1 MMSIYFFGEVIMF
14 FLALLVNYLSLSK
27 NKMFFKIIC
36 FFWAFLFGLRAY
48 CVGNDTQEYADFFM
62 GSKSFYG
69 QIDDNPELEIG
80 FLVFLKVLRQLT
92 TYPTILFSILSTW
105 LFYLVYKIY
114 LKVGRYDSYC
124 YSLLIFFVISNCF
137 MTLMCATRQCLSFC
151 VLLSGL
157 YICINSK
164 SLLDKKKKKKKI
176 LLGCLIMFSA
186 ILFHKS
192 IAFLLLILGIAY
204 YMHFSKKIMYIM
216 IVSSF
221 VLSYFFLS
229 YIGDLFNQVF
239 VFAGSTAFNGIDA
252 DVMTRYSDDFGTFNQ
267 NFITLLAWS
276 IPPLL
281 TIYLSDNDYV
291 DNFYFRIMILSV
303 CIFLLFNTTYLIER
317 INTLLI
323 LLGFTKYLPYNK
335 YKNINKY
342 KLIYVLFALIM
353 LVKAG
358 IRYDNWPITDSTVP
372 YYFIWEK

>member
-176 LLGCLIMFSA
+176 LLGCLIMCSA

-192 IAFLLLILGIAY
+192 IAFLILILGIAY

>member
-323 LLGFTKYLPYNK
+323 LLGFTKYLPYN
-335 YKNINKY
+335 NSS
-342 KLIYVLFALIM
+342 LIIQ
-353 LVKAG
+353 
-358 IRYDNWPITDSTVP
+358 
-372 YYFIWEK
+372 

>member
-1 MMSIYFFGEVIMF
+1 MSIYFFGEVIMF

>member
-1 MMSIYFFGEVIMF
+1 MSIYFFGEVIMF

-80 FLVFLKVLRQLT
+80 FLVFLKVLRKLT

-164 SLLDKKKKKKKI
+164 SLLDKKKKKKEI

-192 IAFLLLILGIAY
+192 IAFLILILGIAY

-342 KLIYVLFALIM
+342 KLIYFLFALIM

-358 IRYDNWPITDSTVP
+358 LRYDNWPITDSTVP

>member
-1 MMSIYFFGEVIMF
+1 MSIYFFGEVIMF

-137 MTLMCATRQCLSFC
+137 VTLMCATRQCLSFC

-164 SLLDKKKKKKKI
+164 SLLDKKKKKKEI

-267 NFITLLAWS
+267 NLITLLAWS

>member
-1 MMSIYFFGEVIMF
+1 MSIYFFGEVIMF

-164 SLLDKKKKKKKI
+164 SLLDKKKKKKEI